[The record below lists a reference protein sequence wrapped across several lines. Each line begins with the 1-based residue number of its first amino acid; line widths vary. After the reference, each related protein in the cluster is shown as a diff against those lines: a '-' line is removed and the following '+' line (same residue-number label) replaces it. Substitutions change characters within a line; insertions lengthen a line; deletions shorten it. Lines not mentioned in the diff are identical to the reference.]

1 MKKFRLFKLILLTL
15 FVFKILLTSSFANYD
30 LETESKLW
38 EALDK
43 NLKEKKQE
51 KQRQKEQEEQRL
63 KQAQEEQKQKE
74 QEEQRLKQ
82 EQEEQ
87 RLKQAQEEQRQK
99 ERDKEKA
106 LLSKLFPE
114 NEISIIAK
122 INNEIVTNH
131 DLKVESKYLKALNP
145 DLKNVSQEQ
154 ITKIAKESIFRE
166 KIKTNEILKYYE
178 LEKDTTYL
186 NKIITATY
194 NKIGLKNENEFNNY
208 LSKYDLTIDDIKRK
222 FEIEA
227 TWNTLIFEKYKNQ
240 VEVDIKKIKKKLKK
254 EESRLNKQ
262 EIFLLSEIL
271 FSAENKEKLDKKYKK
286 ILKSI
291 KEIGFKNTA
300 NIYST
305 SDTAKF
311 GGSLGWIQQNQIS
324 KIVINE
330 LSKINVGE
338 FTETIS
344 IPGGL
349 LIVKIDEKKVNEL
362 EIDFDRELKK
372 MIQFEKNKQ
381 LSQFSSIYY
390 KKIKNNIKINE
401 N

>member
-43 NLKEKKQE
+43 NLKQKEQE

-82 EQEEQ
+82 AQEEQ
-87 RLKQAQEEQRQK
+87 RLKQAQEEQKQK

-106 LLSKLFPE
+106 LLSKLFPK

-122 INNEIVTNH
+122 IDNEIVTSH
-131 DLKVESKYLKALNP
+131 DLKVESKYLEALNP
-145 DLKNVSQEQ
+145 NLKNLSQEQ
-154 ITKIAKESIFRE
+154 MTKIAKESIIRE

-186 NKIITATY
+186 NEVIAATY

-286 ILKSI
+286 ILKNI

-338 FTETIS
+338 FTKAIS

>member
-1 MKKFRLFKLILLTL
+1 MRNI
-15 FVFKILLTSSFANYD
+15 
-30 LETESKLW
+30 
-38 EALDK
+38 
-43 NLKEKKQE
+43 
-51 KQRQKEQEEQRL
+51 
-63 KQAQEEQKQKE
+63 
-74 QEEQRLKQ
+74 
-82 EQEEQ
+82 
-87 RLKQAQEEQRQK
+87 
-99 ERDKEKA
+99 
-106 LLSKLFPE
+106 
-114 NEISIIAK
+114 K
-122 INNEIVTNH
+122 INDIVIVGGGSSGW
-131 DLKVESKYLKALNP
+131 LSA
-145 DLKNVSQEQ
+145 
-154 ITKIAKESIFRE
+154 IFL
-166 KIKTNEILKYYE
+166 LKYYGNYNNFV
-178 LEKDTTYL
+178 KSQSSYI
-186 NKIITATY
+186 NKAKPKLPS
-194 NKIGLKNENEFNNY
+194 NLPPR
-208 LSKYDLTIDDIKRK
+208 SIDINRK

-227 TWNTLIFEKYKNQ
+227 SWNTLKFDKYKNQ
-240 VEVDIKKIKKKLKK
+240 VEVDINKIKKKLKK

-311 GGSLGWIQQNQIS
+311 GGSLGWIQQNQMS

-338 FTETIS
+338 FTKAIS